1 MASDPDLVL
10 VGRFGRPHG
19 IKGELRLQ
27 SFTQDPLA
35 IADYGPLSSGDGTRA
50 FTLEWVRPQ
59 GEMLVVRVKGV
70 ASREAAEALTN
81 LELHVPRAKLPLADG
96 EDEFLAADLV
106 GCMVVDLAG
115 ATLGSVT
122 DVANYGAGDLLDVK
136 CPDGR
141 SVLLPF
147 TKAFTPQID
156 LKARRIV
163 ADPPGGLF
171 DDDGAVE
178 EAPTETVPRRP
189 KAGPKS
195 RPKPEPAN

>member
-1 MASDPDLVL
+1 MASDADLVL

-35 IADYGPLSSGDGTRA
+35 IADYGPLSSADGRKA

-59 GEMLVVRVKGV
+59 GEMLVVRVKGI

-81 LELHVPRAKLPLADG
+81 LELYVPRARLPLADG

-106 GCMVVDLAG
+106 GCVVVDMAG
-115 ATLGSVT
+115 VTLGTVT
-122 DVANYGAGDLLDVK
+122 DVANYGAGDLLDIK

-141 SVLLPF
+141 AVLMPF
-147 TKAFTPQID
+147 TKAFTPQLD
-156 LKARRIV
+156 LKARRII

-171 DDDGAVE
+171 DDDGAPE
-178 EAPTETVPRRP
+178 EAPPETAPRRP

-195 RPKPEPAN
+195 RPKPDSAT

>member
-1 MASDPDLVL
+1 MATDPDLVL

-27 SFTQDPLA
+27 SFTQAPLA
-35 IADYGPLSSGDGTRA
+35 IAEYGPLSSGDGTRA

-81 LELHVPRAKLPLADG
+81 LELYVPRARLPLADG

-106 GCMVVDLAG
+106 GCTVADPSG
-115 ATLGSVT
+115 AVLGTVS
-122 DVANYGAGDLLDVK
+122 DVANYGAGDLLDIR

-178 EAPTETVPRRP
+178 EPAPEAVPRRT

-195 RPKPEPAN
+195 RPKPDTAT

>member
-1 MASDPDLVL
+1 MATDPDLVL

-19 IKGELRLQ
+19 VKGELRLQ

-35 IADYGPLSSGDGTRA
+35 IADYGPLSSADGRKT

-59 GEMLVVRVKGV
+59 GDILVVRVKGV

-81 LELHVPRAKLPLADG
+81 LELHIPRAKLPLADG

-106 GCMVVDLAG
+106 GCVVVDG
-115 ATLGSVT
+115 EGTTLGTVT
-122 DVANYGAGDLLDVK
+122 DVANYGAGDLLDIR

-141 SVLLPF
+141 SVLMPF
-147 TKAFTPQID
+147 TKAFTPEID

-163 ADPPGGLF
+163 ADPPIGLF
-171 DDDGAVE
+171 DDDGAVD
-178 EAPTETVPRRP
+178 EAPPETAPRRP

-195 RPKPEPAN
+195 RRPIDPE

>member
-1 MASDPDLVL
+1 MAIDPDLVL

-35 IADYGPLSSGDGTRA
+35 IADYGPLSSADGRKT

-59 GEMLVVRVKGV
+59 GDMLVVRVKGV

-81 LELHVPRAKLPLADG
+81 LELHIPRTRLPQADD
-96 EDEFLAADLV
+96 EDEVLAADLV
-106 GCMVVDLAG
+106 GCSVVDQAG
-115 ATLGSVT
+115 TTLGTVT
-122 DVANYGAGDLLDVK
+122 DIANYGAGDLLDIK

-141 SVLLPF
+141 SVLMPF
-147 TKAFTPQID
+147 TKAFPPEID

-178 EAPTETVPRRP
+178 EAPPATAPRRT

-195 RPKPEPAN
+195 RRPIDPK